1 LPFGGLLVTLRNL
14 RRFVA
19 MTKQNPNRPAQ
30 TLIIAFGDFNKKE
43 KEPPPSWE
51 DLVAFANS
59 IEHECPC

>member
-1 LPFGGLLVTLRNL
+1 
-14 RRFVA
+14 